1 MVAIL
6 DPRLPQIYVLDS
18 LGGREKDRREA
29 KLFGDCLMRKRKD
42 DCKDAFEVIVP
53 NVPEQPNFE
62 DCGLFAIQYVKE
74 VVNNP
79 DRFRLLCTS
88 RDLSEWFNIN
98 KVRYLRSELAE
109 LVISLAKEQ
118 RKVNG
123 VLEGRDL
130 RIPDIDFLKVNIKR
144 NAISAKNI

>member
-1 MVAIL
+1 ML
-6 DPRLPQIYVLDS
+6 LCD
-18 LGGREKDRREA
+18 K
-29 KLFGDCLMRKRKD
+29 
-42 DCKDAFEVIVP
+42 
-53 NVPEQPNFE
+53 N
-62 DCGLFAIQYVKE
+62 VKE